1 MNRLIEQVIDAG
13 YAERVL
19 TERQFARILGGSD
32 DSRHALVKRAV
43 KAGALLKIKRGLYVL
58 ADKFRKRPV
67 HPFHLAQALVAG
79 SYVSMESALA
89 YHGWIPEAVFTAQN
103 ITPGRK
109 STALDHPNFGH
120 LSFHPLAVNRL
131 AFLEGVERR
140 SIGDQVMLIAKPLRA
155 LMDLVAFRKLAWQ
168 GMDWIVSGLR
178 IDSDLLVAIP
188 QREFIAMRRVY
199 KHKAVLAFLAQ
210 LEAEVA
216 NLKAQRKVVNGKVS
230 SDE

>member
-1 MNRLIEQVIDAG
+1 MSRVVEHVIEAR
-13 YAERVL
+13 YAESVL

-43 KAGALLKIKRGLYVL
+43 KSGALVKIKRGQHVL
-58 ADKFRKRPV
+58 ADKFRKEPV

-79 SYVSMESALA
+79 SYVSKESALA
-89 YHGWIPEAVFTAQN
+89 YHGWIPEAVFTTLS

-109 STALDHPNFGH
+109 SAALDHPKFGRFA
-120 LSFHPLAVNRL
+120 FHPLAVNKL

-140 SIGDQVMLIAKPLRA
+140 AIGSQTMLIAKPLRA
-155 LMDLVAFRKLAWQ
+155 LMDLIAFRKIAWQ
-168 GMDWIVSGLR
+168 GLGWIVSGLH
-178 IDSDLLVAIP
+178 IDAEHLVEVP
-188 QREFIAMRRVY
+188 KRQFIAMRQVY

-216 NLKAQRKVVNGKVS
+216 ELKAQRKVTKGMAS
-230 SDE
+230 GYE